1 MANSF
6 DINQF
11 NSLVQQASD
20 TLTCDSTC
28 QNNRQSEQ
36 LKQAFLDSQEN
47 VASAPYKAAVAE
59 KNYVTAVS
67 GEGVY
72 DELKQKEFEKQA
84 QELSSKFIQQF
95 EKDAVTL
102 ISQLETYDA
111 LLLNYKNVYDLFF
124 KYKEENT
131 ELFKELKDETNDT
144 LTNDRKTFYQDQQI
158 DGLKFYYFYFLLII
172 YIICVICFG
181 IFSLIYPSPTSFKIK
196 IIIFIGLIVLPFF
209 SSWIL
214 GIIIYLLYKIYNLLP
229 KNVYKGVFTP
239 LKI

>member
-1 MANSF
+1 MPSSF

-28 QNNRQSEQ
+28 QNNRQIEL
-36 LKQAFLDSQEN
+36 LKKEFLDSQEN
-47 VASAPYKAAVAE
+47 VDTAPYKAIVAE
-59 KNYVTAVS
+59 KNYVTALS
-67 GEGVY
+67 GAGVY
-72 DELKQKEFEKQA
+72 DELKLKEFKIEA
-84 QELSSKFIQQF
+84 QDFTDKFIQQF
-95 EKDAVTL
+95 QKDIVTFNL
-102 ISQLETYDA
+102 QLDTYDA

-158 DGLKFYYFYFLLII
+158 DGLKFYYFYFLLIV

-181 IFSLIYPSPTSFKIK
+181 IFSLIYPSTTSWKIRL
-196 IIIFIGLIVLPFF
+196 ILFIGLIILPNF

-214 GIIIYLLYKIYNLLP
+214 GNIIYLLYEIYNILP
-229 KNVYKGVFTP
+229 KNVYKGV
-239 LKI
+239 